1 MCFSFPSHT
10 RIKAQ
15 QEWMAFKKKKIEIYL
30 PFRENAYD
38 LQVKRMIEIYLNVFD
53 GLRTD

>member
-1 MCFSFPSHT
+1 
-10 RIKAQ
+10 
-15 QEWMAFKKKKIEIYL
+15 MAFKKKKIEIYL